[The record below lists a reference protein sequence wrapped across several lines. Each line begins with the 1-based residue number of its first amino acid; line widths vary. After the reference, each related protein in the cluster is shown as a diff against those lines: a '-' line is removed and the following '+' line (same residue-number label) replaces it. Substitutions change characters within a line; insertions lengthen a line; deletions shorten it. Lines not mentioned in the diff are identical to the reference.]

1 MNYLRCLGLFFFIGG
16 GYMMIWMWIVLI
28 VIVLI
33 AVVALSRVRTHIV
46 YTRESQDDQF
56 DVKIRALFGAFRYRY
71 SISMIQ
77 FEGLLK
83 GISAEREKSTNI
95 PMPDSKDQNNKD
107 QINIDRKTILTSYE
121 KFKELMHHVIGF
133 HHWLISTLK
142 HTHCTQ
148 IRWVTDIGLD
158 DAAETAITTGMIW
171 GLKTSI
177 LGVFFNHIKL
187 EAQPQL
193 AVVPQFNQTMFRTHF
208 NCLLRIRMG
217 YAFFAGLQ
225 LLVRIYKVKGGIR
238 TWQKTLTKT

>member
-1 MNYLRCLGLFFFIGG
+1 MV
-16 GYMMIWMWIVLI
+16 WVWIVLI

-33 AVVALSRVRTHIV
+33 VVVALSGVRTHII

-56 DVKIRALFGAFRYRY
+56 NMEIRALYGIFRYRY
-71 SISMIQ
+71 SIPVIQ

-83 GISAEREKSTNI
+83 GFSVEKESSTNI
-95 PMPDSKDQNNKD
+95 PMPASKDHNNKD
-107 QINIDRKTILTSYE
+107 QINIDRKVILNWYE
-121 KFKELMHHVIGF
+121 KGKVLIHHVIGF
-133 HHWLISTLK
+133 NHWLMSTLK

-148 IRWVTDIGLD
+148 LSWVTNVGLD

-177 LGVFFNHIKL
+177 LGVFFNQIKL

-208 NCLLRIRMG
+208 DCSLMIRMG

-225 LLVRIYKVKGGIR
+225 LFVRIYKVKGGIR
-238 TWQKTLTKT
+238 TWQKSLSKS